1 MNTWF
6 EYQPVD
12 TVFCKGAEP
21 MEMGEHHSAS
31 SIFPPPPETIAGA
44 VRSAVLEQQ
53 KISIPDYYQGNV
65 DKEIITAIGRA
76 GQKAPFEIIGPFF
89 LNCKECY
96 VPAPYFWFTE
106 KTQLKNNSKV
116 TIYRARPLSTSLIK
130 SDLPASR
137 LYWAK
142 GKKDILTTLGGH
154 YIKMTDLFAQKE
166 QIEVKK
172 SSNFFIFEQRTGIA
186 LSHNRTVREGHL
198 YSFNHG
204 RLKNNVKLVF
214 GITTTLPL
222 TDRGVLKLG
231 GEQRFG
237 YYRIL
242 SKPPLQLEQQTN
254 NDHHYMSLSLYP
266 VNQAH
271 ADMLIA
277 TGKIV
282 YIGGWDMQRGFHKPM
297 RGFWPA
303 GTVFKEKISD
313 NFIAIGGNY
322 EK

>member
-172 SSNFFIFEQRTGIA
+172 SSDFFIFEQRTGIA

-204 RLKNNVKLVF
+204 RLKTMSNWSLA
-214 GITTTLPL
+214 LQ
-222 TDRGVLKLG
+222 
-231 GEQRFG
+231 QRFPSQTEECLNWVVSNVLVITASCRSHLCNLNNKQITIIIICL
-237 YYRIL
+237 YHYIL
-242 SKPPLQLEQQTN
+242 LTRLMQTC
-254 NDHHYMSLSLYP
+254 
-266 VNQAH
+266 
-271 ADMLIA
+271 
-277 TGKIV
+277 
-282 YIGGWDMQRGFHKPM
+282 
-297 RGFWPA
+297 
-303 GTVFKEKISD
+303 
-313 NFIAIGGNY
+313 
-322 EK
+322 